1 MVEDEFNMVI
11 AKPFVK
17 WAGGK
22 TQLLDELTKSCPKFN
37 SYHEPFVGGGA
48 LFFNLFNKNLI
59 SKAHLY
65 DYNQDLINLYKV
77 VKERPLELIKELKS
91 NIYVNNRD
99 TYYKIRASRPKDVI
113 KSAARLIYLNR
124 TAYNGLYR
132 VNSKGEF
139 NVPFGNYKKLS
150 LPQPSLLI
158 KDSIALQSAELHNSD
173 FSEVLSF
180 AHKGDLVYFDPP
192 YQPLSKTSSFTSY
205 TSNSFNIEDQM
216 RLAKVFS
223 ELDKMGCYVMLSNSS
238 AKLIKELYSNYYIE
252 EVMATR
258 AINCKPNGR
267 GKIKEFIVRNWEI
280 STEQKKLVNK
290 AISEFD

>member
-22 TQLLDELTKSCPKFN
+22 TQLLDALTKSYPKFN

-48 LFFNLFNKNLI
+48 LFFYLFNKNLI

-77 VKERPLELIKELKS
+77 VKEMPLELIKELKS

-99 TYYKIRASRPKDVI
+99 TYYKIRTSRPKDVI
-113 KSAARLIYLNR
+113 KSAARFIYLNR

-139 NVPFGNYKKLS
+139 NVPFGNYEKLS

-158 KDSIALQSAELHNSD
+158 KDSIALQSAELHNGD

-216 RLAKVFS
+216 RLAKVF
-223 ELDKMGCYVMLSNSS
+223 
-238 AKLIKELYSNYYIE
+238 
-252 EVMATR
+252 
-258 AINCKPNGR
+258 
-267 GKIKEFIVRNWEI
+267 
-280 STEQKKLVNK
+280 
-290 AISEFD
+290 